1 MAHGSNPNRPR
12 RSGARTKEAAMR
24 ANLSTPSTSTLQ
36 DRDAVA
42 GNERIARSAFI
53 LDAMRQEGCLASEAA
68 TRWDAGE
75 R

>member
-1 MAHGSNPNRPR
+1 
-12 RSGARTKEAAMR
+12 MR